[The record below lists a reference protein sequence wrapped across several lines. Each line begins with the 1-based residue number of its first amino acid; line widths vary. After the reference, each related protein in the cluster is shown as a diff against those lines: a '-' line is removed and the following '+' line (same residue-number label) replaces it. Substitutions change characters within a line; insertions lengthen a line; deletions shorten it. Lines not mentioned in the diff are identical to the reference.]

1 MSSRKL
7 PSSRDP
13 HSFISSDAVPVAAL
27 RPRGQRAEVSSLPS
41 TKADPQ
47 ATASSTNT
55 ESQETPAGAVG
66 GGSAATP
73 KRTSM
78 QRFHEYLGWSSLTS
92 QERRI
97 FSLFCL
103 EFFLVVGGYW
113 LVRPI
118 KMGLFVALV
127 GLEHE
132 PQAKLGTVLMLIPI
146 LLAYNKLFEL
156 YPIKKL
162 MFTVLTFYATIFVLI
177 AIGTTLPDVGP
188 SETTEP
194 SAYNLLGWITY
205 WTIETFGSVV
215 VPMFWSAVASFSKPE
230 VATVVYP
237 VLVVVSQLGAVGGA
251 TLATYS
257 EDVGFPFLVFVQ
269 AINIAAIVVIM
280 LQIFLLASETAVHGT
295 STKKPPT
302 GLLEGIRLIGTRKYV
317 FGITV
322 ISTFAEIVSTIMDY
336 QMKVVAR
343 AAYNSPEEFAKFMG
357 HFGQVANLV
366 SLTLALTGTSFFIR
380 TFGLRSCLVG
390 FPFITLILI
399 CLVYSLPL
407 LWVIFLGM
415 VAIKA
420 FGYSLNNPSKEMLY
434 LSTSKDI
441 KFKSKSWID
450 MFGTRSAKAIGSSV
464 NNALRSSHDALL
476 SYGSAVS
483 ASFVSVWLVI
493 AWWLGTEQHRLSSKN
508 EIVQ

>member
-92 QERRI
+92 PERRI

-194 SAYNLLGWITY
+194 SAYNLLGWVRHY
-205 WTIETFGSVV
+205 
-215 VPMFWSAVASFSKPE
+215 
-230 VATVVYP
+230 
-237 VLVVVSQLGAVGGA
+237 L
-251 TLATYS
+251 
-257 EDVGFPFLVFVQ
+257 
-269 AINIAAIVVIM
+269 
-280 LQIFLLASETAVHGT
+280 FLL
-295 STKKPPT
+295 
-302 GLLEGIRLIGTRKYV
+302 LLLHPSFCSVSCVPLVPATRV
-317 FGITV
+317 
-322 ISTFAEIVSTIMDY
+322 
-336 QMKVVAR
+336 
-343 AAYNSPEEFAKFMG
+343 
-357 HFGQVANLV
+357 
-366 SLTLALTGTSFFIR
+366 
-380 TFGLRSCLVG
+380 
-390 FPFITLILI
+390 
-399 CLVYSLPL
+399 LPL
-407 LWVIFLGM
+407 LLM
-415 VAIKA
+415 Q
-420 FGYSLNNPSKEMLY
+420 ML
-434 LSTSKDI
+434 DN
-441 KFKSKSWID
+441 
-450 MFGTRSAKAIGSSV
+450 V
-464 NNALRSSHDALL
+464 C
-476 SYGSAVS
+476 
-483 ASFVSVWLVI
+483 
-493 AWWLGTEQHRLSSKN
+493 
-508 EIVQ
+508 